1 MTDRVPGAPGQYKAV
16 VTSQELQKL
25 QAGEAFTITMTR
37 DDQPI
42 TEGTPYS
49 KAAVL
54 PDVLAEKL
62 CPGMEDPTPADAFS
76 ALHAKAEESA
86 DHPGCYFRVVDGEK
100 EWINPP
106 MNETGKE
113 YRTAKRH
120 KGKVV
125 YAINLFCTKLP
136 NNINLYIS
144 YKDFPDIYDSANS
157 KSKMTEIVGYTATT
171 GTFAI
176 PARWYENTEDGM
188 KERIID
194 VIVATWGINVN
205 TNYDASGNP
214 GYFTIEYT
222 KD

>member
-16 VTSQELQKL
+16 VTAQELEKL
-25 QAGEAFTITMTR
+25 RASEHFTITITR

-54 PDVLAEKL
+54 PDSLAQKL
-62 CPGMEDPTPADAFS
+62 CPGMEDPTPADALS

-86 DHPGCYFRVVDGEK
+86 DHPGCYFRTVDGET
-100 EWINPP
+100 EWLNPP
-106 MNETGKE
+106 MDEAGKE

-125 YAINLFCTKLP
+125 YAIHIPCTTLP
-136 NNINLYIS
+136 NNTNTFIS
-144 YKDFPDIYDSANS
+144 YAAFPDIYDSASS
-157 KSKMTEIVGYTATT
+157 KSKMTEIVGYKATA
-171 GTFAI
+171 GVFAI
-176 PARWYENTEDGM
+176 PARWYEQSA
-188 KERIID
+188 ERMID
-194 VIVATWGINVN
+194 VIVATWGINVT
-205 TNYDASGNP
+205 TNYDASGLS

-222 KD
+222 KE